1 MFGVRKSFSKEL
13 HAKHDEKARS
23 QAKTYWKAQGYHVV
37 DNPNTK
43 GVDLILINPDTEE
56 IEGYVEVE
64 VKNNWNAK
72 AFQYGTL
79 QLPER
84 KGKYIDQYGNRIR
97 YMVYSK
103 DLTQAFIIS
112 SLVLKRSPLVEVSN
126 KFVRKGE
133 YFYQVPVA
141 KCQLVSMEE
150 E

>member
-1 MFGVRKSFSKEL
+1 MRGVRKAFSSSL
-13 HAKHDEKARS
+13 HARHDEKARS
-23 QAKTYWKAQGYHVV
+23 QAKAYWKAKGFHVA

-43 GVDLILINPDTEE
+43 GVDLILLDPDSEE
-56 IEGYVEVE
+56 IVGYVEVE
-64 VKNNWNAK
+64 VKNNWNNK
-72 AFQYGTL
+72 AFQYSTL

-84 KGKYIDQYGNRIR
+84 KGKYIDQYGNMIR

-112 SLVLKRSPLVEVSN
+112 SVVLKRSPLVEVSN